1 MTLSK
6 VYLTDVNLFIDPYHR
21 LATLKSVVLTQ
32 TKIMKISPRIIYL
45 LPRILCIIAILFI
58 SLFALDAFNPELTV
72 WQQIRDFLM
81 HLIPSFIL
89 TLFLLIAWKWELVGG
104 IIFLAIGL
112 FFTPIIFMHNFQMNN
127 SVWMSLG
134 VIAAI
139 TFPFM
144 LVGILFILGYRN
156 KSKQKPLG
164 N

>member
-1 MTLSK
+1 
-6 VYLTDVNLFIDPYHR
+6 
-21 LATLKSVVLTQ
+21 
-32 TKIMKISPRIIYL
+32 MKISPRIIYL

-156 KSKQKPLG
+156 KSKQKTLV